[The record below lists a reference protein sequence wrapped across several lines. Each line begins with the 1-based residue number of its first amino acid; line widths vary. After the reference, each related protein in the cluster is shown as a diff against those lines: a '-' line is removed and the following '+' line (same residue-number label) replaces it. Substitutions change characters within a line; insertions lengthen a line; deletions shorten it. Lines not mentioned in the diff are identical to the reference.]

1 MSTLI
6 FLYRHEEIY
15 IHSKQNEKLSS
26 VFQKFSIKVE
36 IKREFLCFLN
46 DGKILTDEMTEADVS
61 LNQNMKK
68 IIIVTD
74 ISLKNEPKEVIIK
87 SKEIICPQCKE
98 SASISMQDYH
108 IIISNCK
115 NGHTT
120 EYIKLKD
127 FEETQKIDIS
137 KIICEKCNERN
148 MGNVSENIFFRCIDC
163 KLNLCPLCKSSH
175 NQNHLVL
182 NYENKIFICE
192 DHGEAFI
199 SYCFT
204 CKQNLCFQCGDKHIN
219 HDIKY
224 FNQMFKSNNKEKLH
238 EYLVKFRNDIDKLKK
253 DVNNIIDIFNK
264 VIDNYEFLYNIKK
277 NIIDNMD
284 KKFRNFQTLN
294 NQDFIYKNEEELFNI
309 INSKNTENQIIN
321 ILKSYQ
327 KMTKYECS
335 LIIKYKINKNDEK
348 LKVLGEDFVKI
359 NKENCRIIV
368 DNQESELSEYI
379 DLSKYNTS
387 NNDFIEIKLTGINN
401 IKKAYCMFY
410 KCTSLISIPNL
421 DKWETNNVTDLY
433 RLFSECT
440 SLESLPDISKWN
452 TDNVTNMG
460 YLFSECPSLKSIPD
474 ISNWNTSK
482 VTFMAGMFFGC
493 SSLESLPDISKWN
506 TENVT
511 NIGNMFY
518 GCSSLNSLP
527 DISKWNTHK
536 VVLKDDMFSG
546 CTSKLIIPDKFK

>member
-6 FLYRHEEIY
+6 FSFRDEEIS
-15 IHSKQNEKLSS
+15 IHCRQNEKLST

-36 IKREFLCFLN
+36 IKREYLFFLN
-46 DGKILTDEMTEADVS
+46 NGKILTDVMTEADVA

-68 IIIVTD
+68 IITVID
-74 ISLKNEPKEVIIK
+74 NSPKDESKEVIIT

-137 KIICEKCNERN
+137 KIFYEKCSNKN
-148 MGNVSENIFFRCIDC
+148 MGNVSGNIFFRCIDC
-163 KLNLCPLCKSSH
+163 KLNLCPLCKSRH
-175 NQNHLVL
+175 NQNHMVL

-192 DHGEAFI
+192 EHGESFI
-199 SYCFT
+199 SYCFS
-204 CKQNLCFQCGDKHIN
+204 CKKNLCFQCGDKHIK

-224 FNQMFKSNNKEKLH
+224 FNQMVKENNKEKIKENLD
-238 EYLVKFRNDIDKLKK
+238 KFRNDIDKLKK
-253 DVNNIIDIFNK
+253 DVKNICDIFNK
-264 VIDNYEFLYNIKK
+264 VIDNFEYLYSIKK
-277 NIIDNMD
+277 NIMENMD

-294 NQDFIYKNEEELFNI
+294 NQEFIYNNEEDLVNI
-309 INSKNTENQIIN
+309 VNSKNIENQVIC
-321 ILKSYQ
+321 ILKTYQ
-327 KMTKYECS
+327 KMTKYEYS
-335 LIIKYKINKNDEK
+335 LIIKYKINNKDKK
-348 LKVLGEDFVKI
+348 LKIFGEDFVKI
-359 NKENCRIIV
+359 NKENCSIII

-379 DLSKYNTS
+379 NLEKYNIPE
-387 NNDFIEIKLTGINN
+387 NNLFEIKLVGINN

-410 KCTSLISIPNL
+410 KCSSLISLPNF
-421 DKWETNNVTDLY
+421 DQWDTNNVTDLY
-433 RLFSECT
+433 RLFSECS

-452 TDNVTNMG
+452 TDNITNMG
-460 YLFSECPSLKSIPD
+460 YLFSDCSSLKSIPD
-474 ISNWNTSK
+474 ISKWNTSK
-482 VTFMAGMFFGC
+482 VTFMAGMFLGC
-493 SSLESLPDISKWN
+493 SALESLPDISKWN

-518 GCSSLNSLP
+518 GCSALNSLP
-527 DISKWNTHK
+527 DISKWNTNK

-546 CTSKLIIPDKFK
+546 CTKKLIIPDKFK

>member
-36 IKREFLCFLN
+36 IKREYLCFLN
-46 DGKILTDEMTEADVS
+46 DGKILTDEMTEADVA

-148 MGNVSENIFFRCIDC
+148 MGNVSGNIFFRCIDC
-163 KLNLCPLCKSSH
+163 KLNLCPLCKSNH
-175 NQNHLVL
+175 NQNHMVL
-182 NYENKIFICE
+182 KYENKIFICE

-264 VIDNYEFLYNIKK
+264 VLDNYEFIYNIKK
-277 NIIDNMD
+277 NMIDNMD

-294 NQDFIYKNEEELFNI
+294 NQDFIYNNEEELVNI
-309 INSKNTENQIIN
+309 INSKNIENQISN
-321 ILKSYQ
+321 ILKAYQ
-327 KMTKYECS
+327 KMTKYEYL
-335 LIIKYKINKNDEK
+335 LIIKYKIKKNDEK
-348 LKVLGEDFVKI
+348 LKIFGEDFVKI
-359 NKENCRIIV
+359 NKENCRIII
-368 DNQESELSEYI
+368 DKQESELSEYI
-379 DLSKYNTS
+379 YLSKYNTS

-410 KCTSLISIPNL
+410 KCSSLISLPNL
-421 DKWETNNVTDLY
+421 DQWETNNVTDLY

-440 SLESLPDISKWN
+440 SLKSLPDISRWN